1 MMRPVANRVFRGIV
15 VAVAAVMVCVDSP
28 AQSLTD
34 TNVRAVIEA
43 IDEYRS
49 ANEIRII
56 KDFIELLSMPNVA
69 VNLAD
74 MERNADHITGLLESR
89 RRARVV
95 SLMGSTILILN
106 GSIMVFIEYVC
117 AFRPRNRSIRWCWR
131 AAT

>member
-56 KDFIELLSMPNVA
+56 KDFIELLSMPHVA

-74 MERNADHITGLLESR
+74 MERNADHITGLLESQ

-95 SLMGSTILILN
+95 RLMGSTILIRHCSTM
-106 GSIMVFIEYVC
+106 GFIAYVF
-117 AFRPRNRSIRWCWR
+117 AFVARNRSIRWCWR